1 MLFRQ
6 EDFEKREQHPLI
18 FCMTSQRFH
27 TQIYNVHVCD
37 THRHTH
43 THTDTHTHTP
53 VCIYIYVLCIA
64 AAMWTRPHLICL
76 DEPTNFL
83 DKETFNGLV
92 RALKN
97 FKGAVLTISHNQE
110 FVEQV
115 YMRSLFIFSPHHFS
129 SSCCLSLRINRSW

>member
-1 MLFRQ
+1 MYV
-6 EDFEKREQHPLI
+6 
-18 FCMTSQRFH
+18 CMYT
-27 TQIYNVHVCD
+27 
-37 THRHTH
+37 HTH
-43 THTDTHTHTP
+43 THTHTHTRMYIYVFSFHCSGDVDATAPHLYITHTHTHTYT
-53 VCIYIYVLCIA
+53 CKYILCIA

>member
-1 MLFRQ
+1 MKKIEKIQRQ
-6 EDFEKREQHPLI
+6 RY
-18 FCMTSQRFH
+18 FCIKKKLQGFSGGQKSRVV
-27 TQIYNVHVCD
+27 IAGLCVCVRACARACACLCY
-37 THRHTH
+37 THIRTRRQTDRQTH

-115 YMRSLFIFSPHHFS
+115 YIY
-129 SSCCLSLRINRSW
+129 I

>member
-1 MLFRQ
+1 MYVCMYT
-6 EDFEKREQHPLI
+6 HTHTYVYICI
-18 FCMTSQRFH
+18 FFSLQRRCGRDRTSFVYY
-27 TQIYNVHVCD
+27 T
-37 THRHTH
+37 HTH
-43 THTDTHTHTP
+43 THTHTHKHT
-53 VCIYIYVLCIA
+53 CKYILCIA